1 MWQEQLNNKYM
12 NWSEE
17 WQKLVMKSSLSR
29 GWNLF
34 FNENFAKWYDLQLEH
49 NGYPGVLLDKVR
61 DRLDDSSTVLDVGAG
76 TGAFAIPI
84 AREVKKVTAV
94 EPSKEMLMRL
104 YSKMDDL
111 TNICLIDKCWEDA
124 SIDEI
129 GMHDTVIAVN
139 SLYRIKDIMIALK
152 KMLSV
157 AKKNLYIIMQC
168 RSNFYKKIWQQLKKE
183 QYHSPPSFIHLYN
196 VLYELGVIANVEI
209 IKIPRI
215 QIYLDI
221 KQAVKHWLIR
231 LDLQPEEEGKLQAYL
246 LNCLKEKDGML
257 YLEEEGQSAIIWYEK
272 K

>member
-1 MWQEQLNNKYM
+1 M
-12 NWSEE
+12 
-17 WQKLVMKSSLSR
+17 VMKSSLSR

-34 FNENFAKWYDLQLEH
+34 LKENFVEWYDLQLEH
-49 NGYPGVLLDKVR
+49 NSYPGILLDKVQ
-61 DRLDDSSTVLDVGAG
+61 DRLDDSSTVLDIGAG

-84 AREVKKVTAV
+84 AREVKKVTVV

-104 YSKMDDL
+104 RSKMDNL
-111 TNICLIDKCWEDA
+111 TNIRMIDKCWEDA

-129 GMHDTVIAVN
+129 GIHDMVIAVN
-139 SLYRIKDIMIALK
+139 SLYRITDITMALK

-168 RSNFYKKIWQQLKKE
+168 RSNFYKKIWQQLKKG

-196 VLYELGVIANVEI
+196 VLYELGVTANVEI
-209 IKIPRI
+209 IRIPRS

-221 KQAVKHWLIR
+221 KQAVRHWLIR
-231 LDLQPEEEGKLQAYL
+231 LDLQSEDEDKLQAYL
-246 LNCLKEKDGML
+246 LGCLKEKDGML

>member
-1 MWQEQLNNKYM
+1 M

-17 WQKLVMKSSLSR
+17 WQKLVINSSLSR
-29 GWNLF
+29 GRNLF
-34 FNENFAKWYDLQLEH
+34 FKKNFVEWYDLQLEH
-49 NGYPGVLLDKVR
+49 NGYPGILLDKVR
-61 DRLDDSSTVLDVGAG
+61 YRLDDSSTVLDVGAG

-84 AREVKKVTAV
+84 AREVKKVTVV
-94 EPSKEMLMRL
+94 EPSRKMLMRL
-104 YSKMDDL
+104 CSKMDGL
-111 TNICLIDKCWEDA
+111 TNIDVVAKCWEDV

-139 SLYRIKDIMIALK
+139 SLYRITDIMTALK

-157 AKKNLYIIMQC
+157 AEKNLYIIMEC

-183 QYHSPPSFIHLYN
+183 EYYPPPSFVHLYN
-196 VLYELGVIANVEI
+196 VLHELGVIANVEI
-209 IKIPRI
+209 MRIPRS

-221 KQAVKHWLIR
+221 KQAVRHWLIR
-231 LDLQPEEEGKLQAYL
+231 LDLQPEEEDKLREYL
-246 LNCLKEKDGML
+246 LSCLKEKDGMF